1 MCSPCCF
8 WLLAEAALHAAE
20 TAEGPPVRPETSTPG
35 WKSASTG
42 EISQRMISWKSQ
54 ALGCNVH
61 NVSVGGIPGSNRGF
75 RFQIF
80 QDCSKCCCPKAV
92 GLGEIC
98 RHPVAVSRVKA
109 QTTPGHQGKSASYL
123 RSPEISE
130 KPEMQV
136 ENRCTAKSKRFSRL
150 QRGA

>member
-8 WLLAEAALHAAE
+8 WLLAALHAAE

-42 EISQRMISWKSQ
+42 GEISQMISWKSQ

-80 QDCSKCCCPKAV
+80 QAPDAV

-98 RHPVAVSRVKA
+98 RHPVAVSQVKA